1 VQEFEIPALATAAG
15 AAGEPRDAWVA
26 PDEEGPLELLLRVT
40 PAESSREGPP
50 GPDAFGDTR
59 FHGVPQ

>member
-26 PDEEGPLELLLRVT
+26 PDEEGPLELLLRV
-40 PAESSREGPP
+40 
-50 GPDAFGDTR
+50 
-59 FHGVPQ
+59 